1 MADMRPVAVVTD
13 STWDLPPRLADEY
26 GITVIPLLVAI
37 DGETYRDG
45 EMSPEEYFRRMN
57 AAKQLPTTSQPP
69 VGVFVEAYEKV
80 LETAAEVVSIHISS
94 KLSGTI
100 ESARAAAEQF
110 GGRVHIFDSLNLSGG
125 EGMQVLEAARAAAK
139 GMSVPEILKVA
150 ESARDRVRM
159 IVGLD
164 KLDNLAKGGRIGA
177 VSAFMGGL
185 LNLKVTLTVDA
196 EGKFEP
202 VARERGAKAALEHTV
217 QWCVE
222 KMGEKKRGAVCVL
235 HAQSEERALLL
246 RDRLQ
251 EVLDVT
257 EMTVSEVGVVI
268 ATHTGTGWGVAVLPA
283 E

>member
-1 MADMRPVAVVTD
+1 MATRPVAIVTD
-13 STWDLPPRLADEY
+13 STWDMPPGAAAEN
-26 GITVIPLLVAI
+26 GVVVVPLLVAI
-37 DGETYRDG
+37 EGVTYHDG
-45 EMSPEEYFRRMN
+45 EMPPAEYFRRMN
-57 AAKQLPTTSQPP
+57 AAKDLPTTSQPP
-69 VGVFVEAYEKV
+69 VGAFVEAYEKA

-100 ESARAAAEQF
+100 ESATAAAGQF
-110 GGRVHIFDSLNLSGG
+110 DGRVHVFDSLNLSGG
-125 EGMQVLEAARAAAK
+125 LGMQVVEAARAAAK
-139 GMSVPEILKVA
+139 GLSVDEVLKVA
-150 ESARDRVRM
+150 ESARDRVRL

-177 VSAFMGGL
+177 VSAFLGGL
-185 LNLKVTLTVDA
+185 LNLKVTLTVDS

-202 VARERGAKAALEHTV
+202 VARTRGNSAALDHTVEWVRRKMGPKGRGAI
-217 QWCVE
+217 
-222 KMGEKKRGAVCVL
+222 CVL
-235 HAQSEERALLL
+235 HAQSEDRALAL

-251 EVLDVT
+251 TLLDVT